1 MMKKSDLQLKQDIE
15 DELRWDPKV
24 NAAQIGVGVE
34 KGSVSLL
41 GSVDTFA
48 EKWEA
53 EAAAKRVAGVRVLA
67 QDLKVKILKD
77 HERSDSE
84 VAAAVE
90 SGLTWDVY
98 VPKTVTARVENGAV
112 TLAGQATW
120 NFQRDAAVRAVR
132 HLKGVTCVFNTITLE
147 PRTLCAQVKEE
158 IGSALKRQATADTH
172 SIHIH
177 TSDGKVTLTGTA
189 SSWKSIEDAENAA
202 WAAPGVTNVIDK
214 VKVSMST

>member
-53 EAAAKRVAGVRVLA
+53 EAAAKRVAGVRVVA
-67 QDLKVKILKD
+67 QDLKVKVLND
-77 HERSDSE
+77 HRRSDTE
-84 VAAAVE
+84 VAAALQ
-90 SGLTWDVY
+90 SALTWDVY
-98 VPKTVTARVENGAV
+98 VPKGVTARVENGAV
-112 TLAGQATW
+112 TLEGEATW
-120 NFQRDAAVRAVR
+120 NFQRDAAVRAIR
-132 HLKGVTCVFNTITLE
+132 HLKGVTSVFNLITLE
-147 PRTLCAQVKEE
+147 PRTSVAEVKEKIE
-158 IGSALKRQATADTH
+158 SALKRQATADAS
-172 SIHIH
+172 SIEIN
-177 TSDGKVTLTGTA
+177 TSGGKVTLSGTA
-189 SSWKSIEDAENAA
+189 SSWKSIEDAEAAA

-214 VKVSMST
+214 VKVAMST